1 MRRSVI
7 VIVGSLVVVAALVF
21 AGLCYHQATRFN
33 SQITIN
39 NIKVGGLTADQ
50 AINKL
55 KSAVLKNIVYVG
67 HQKIYDG
74 KDTKMGFT
82 SKDLPKVKKLLKE
95 QWTFFPSSK
104 EKNYTLAASQTNAH
118 QTQVMKKKIKEKL
131 QAMNKH
137 LKAPQD
143 AKAYLKDGK
152 MMVSKSVKG
161 KQYDVR
167 SLLKEFQNQEYNS
180 EIHLKPVRLQPAGVN
195 NPKVKQEKKK
205 LEELVQRTVDYQL
218 QNKAYAFKGSDVIKN
233 AHLSKD
239 MKYVIDPN
247 GIKKK
252 LEALNRSKSTLHK
265 NYTFKTHSGSVIS
278 VKGKSYGWAINVDAE
293 AKRILKAFEEG
304 KPSVRAYNIYG
315 VGWNVNGVGY
325 HTPSNHG
332 IGDTYVELSIE
343 KQRIWVYK
351 NGKLKVTTHVVT
363 GTHDYNEDT
372 PKGVWYIE
380 YKKSPAVL
388 KGSEVGNPNYSVKV
402 KYWAP
407 FTLSGDG
414 LHDASW
420 RTNWSS
426 NAYLKQGSG
435 GCVNTP
441 PSVMKTVYDNLTQYE
456 PVVIY

>member
-1 MRRSVI
+1 MRKSVI
-7 VIVGSLVVVAALVF
+7 IIVGSLVVVAALLL

-33 SQITIN
+33 SHITIN
-39 NIKVGGLTADQ
+39 NIKVGGLTTDQ

-55 KSAVLKNIVYVG
+55 KSVVLKNIVYVG

-74 KDTKMGFT
+74 KDTKMTFT
-82 SKDLPKVKKLLKE
+82 SKDLPKVKKVLKE
-95 QWTFFPSSK
+95 QRTFFPSSK
-104 EKNYTLAASQTNAH
+104 DKNYTLSSSKTSTH

-131 QAMNKH
+131 LAMNQH

-143 AKAYLKDGK
+143 AKVYLKDGK
-152 MMVSKSVKG
+152 MMVSKAVKG
-161 KQYDVR
+161 KQYNVP
-167 SLLKEFQNQEYNS
+167 SLLNAFQNQEYNS
-180 EIHLKPVRLQPAGVN
+180 EIHLKPVRLQPSGAN
-195 NPKVKQEKKK
+195 SPKIAQEKKK
-205 LEELVQRTVDYQL
+205 LEELVQRTVDYKL

-239 MKYVIDPN
+239 MKYVIDPSS
-247 GIKKK
+247 IKEK
-252 LEALNRSKSTLHK
+252 LKEMNHTKSTLNK

-293 AKRILKAFEEG
+293 AKRILKAFKDG
-304 KPSVRAYNIYG
+304 KPSILAYNIYG
-315 VGWNVNGVGY
+315 VGWNINGVGY
-325 HTPSNHG
+325 HTPTNHG

-351 NGKLKVTTHVVT
+351 NGELKVTTPVVT
-363 GTHDYNEDT
+363 GTHDYNENT

-380 YKKSPAVL
+380 YKKSPSVL
-388 KGSEVGNPNYSVKV
+388 KGSEVGNPNYSIKV

-414 LHDASW
+414 FHDASW

-441 PSVMKTVYDNLTQYE
+441 PNIMKSVYDNLTQYE